1 VPYSNKKRCHEH
13 HHDDTVSGS
22 SSGKCHC
29 SSKRRYEFAHF
40 NTQCFL
46 AESAHFNN
54 LWIFLF

>member
-46 AESAHFNN
+46 AESAHFNA
-54 LWIFLF
+54 L